1 MPRIKI
7 TLPDTFLFKTEMPVT
22 IGDVNYGQHMGNDA
36 FLRFAQEARLR
47 FLAQYGWSEK
57 CIADEIGLIMTDAV
71 IAYRSQAFHG
81 DVLTIEIAVTEVTRT
96 GFQLTYRFTN
106 QKGADVAH
114 VTTSLAFF
122 DYTAGR
128 IAKTPDTFTQRI
140 KPVGGGL

>member
-7 TLPDTFLFKTEMPVT
+7 EMPAAFSFKTEMPVT

-57 CIADEIGLIMTDAV
+57 QIEGTVGLIMTDAV
-71 IAYRSQAFHG
+71 VVYRSQAFHG
-81 DVLTIEIAVTEVTRT
+81 DQLSIEIAVTEITRT
-96 GFQLTYRFTN
+96 GFQLTYRVSN
-106 QKGADVAH
+106 QRNADVAH
-114 VTTSLAFF
+114 LTTGLAFF

-128 IAKTPDTFTQRI
+128 IAKTPEAFSRRFQQA
-140 KPVGGGL
+140 V